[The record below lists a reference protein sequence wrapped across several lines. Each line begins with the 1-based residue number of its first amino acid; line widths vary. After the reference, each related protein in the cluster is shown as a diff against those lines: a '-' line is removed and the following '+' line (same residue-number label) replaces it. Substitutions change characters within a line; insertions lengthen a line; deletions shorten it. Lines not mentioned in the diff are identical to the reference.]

1 MPVSTRDLQREKRKS
16 QLYAMASLTTAGRL
30 SLAGIDNE
38 SFLSSSLTD
47 LPTSHSPLQSPAT
60 TPLVHIAQ
68 EQEASGSMTST
79 QRLHHRYS
87 WKMSHYFYIHVS
99 LFIINGLVGGLII
112 WLIEN
117 YSASRNKLMEVLYI
131 DAWFVSSSC
140 VCSCGLTTLEFAQL
154 SHASQMVLMV
164 LTFIS
169 GITISTLPALVVKAR
184 THKTV
189 DEPTVDDD
197 HGEFD
202 EDENDELARSNS
214 RLYRNLPPH
223 IRSQLFSLPNAV
235 QLRYRAY
242 LTCIVL
248 ILATCFTIYT
258 IAFVVIGGWLQKHY
272 TPEDLLQDNSTVN
285 PWYASFIIT
294 LTGFNQ
300 NGLTPFSTGF
310 RRFVHDVYL
319 NLFVM
324 MVKNIKQQT
333 CCFTSFPFIFLFL
346 IL

>member
-1 MPVSTRDLQREKRKS
+1 MPVSTRDLQRERRKS
-16 QLYAMASLTTAGRL
+16 QLYAMAPLATTGRL
-30 SLAGIDNE
+30 SLTGIDNE
-38 SFLSSSLTD
+38 SFLSSSHTD
-47 LPTSHSPLQSPAT
+47 LPTSHPPLQSPT
-60 TPLVHIAQ
+60 TMPLVHIAE
-68 EQEASGSMTST
+68 EQEAPGSTTST
-79 QRLHHRYS
+79 QRSHHPYR

-99 LFIINGLVGGLII
+99 LFIIDGLVGGLII

-169 GITISTLPALVVKAR
+169 GITISTLPALVVKAQ
-184 THKTV
+184 THKRV

-202 EDENDELARSNS
+202 EDENDELATSNS
-214 RLYRNLPPH
+214 RLDRNLPPH

-242 LTCIVL
+242 ITCIVL

-258 IAFVVIGGWLQKHY
+258 IAFVVIGSWLQTHY
-272 TPEDLLQDNSTVN
+272 TPEDLLQDNSSVN

-310 RRFVHDVYL
+310 RRFVDDVYL

-333 CCFTSFPFIFLFL
+333 CCSA
-346 IL
+346 

>member
-1 MPVSTRDLQREKRKS
+1 MDAMPVSTRDLQRERRKS
-16 QLYAMASLTTAGRL
+16 QLYAMAPLATTGRL
-30 SLAGIDNE
+30 SLTGIDNE
-38 SFLSSSLTD
+38 SFLSSSHTD
-47 LPTSHSPLQSPAT
+47 LPTSHPPLQSPT
-60 TPLVHIAQ
+60 TMPLVHIAE
-68 EQEASGSMTST
+68 EQEAPGSTTST
-79 QRLHHRYS
+79 QRSHHPYR

-99 LFIINGLVGGLII
+99 LFIIDGLVGGLII

-169 GITISTLPALVVKAR
+169 GITISTLPALVVKAQ
-184 THKTV
+184 THKRV

-202 EDENDELARSNS
+202 EDENDELATSNS
-214 RLYRNLPPH
+214 RLDRNLPPH

-242 LTCIVL
+242 ITCIVL

-258 IAFVVIGGWLQKHY
+258 IAFVVIGSWLQTHY
-272 TPEDLLQDNSTVN
+272 TPEDLLQDNSSVN

-310 RRFVHDVYL
+310 RRFVDDVYL

-333 CCFTSFPFIFLFL
+333 CCSA
-346 IL
+346 

>member
-1 MPVSTRDLQREKRKS
+1 MLVSTRDLQRERRNS
-16 QLYAMASLTTAGRL
+16 QLYATASLATAGRL
-30 SLAGIDNE
+30 NLIGIDHE

-47 LPTSHSPLQSPAT
+47 LPTSNPPLQSPAT
-60 TPLVHIAQ
+60 MPIVHIAE
-68 EQEASGSMTST
+68 EQETSGSTTST
-79 QRLHHRYS
+79 QRSHHRYR

-99 LFIINGLVGGLII
+99 LFIINALVGGFIV

-140 VCSCGLTTLEFAQL
+140 VCSCGLTTLEFARL
-154 SHASQMVLMV
+154 SRASQMVLMV

-184 THKTV
+184 THKRV
-189 DEPTVDDD
+189 DEPTIDDD

-202 EDENDELARSNS
+202 EEENDELATSNS
-214 RLYRNLPPH
+214 RLDRNLPPH

-242 LTCIVL
+242 ITCIVL

-258 IAFVVIGGWLQKHY
+258 IAFVVIGSWLQAHY
-272 TPEDLLQDNSTVN
+272 TPEDLLQDNSSVN

-300 NGLTPFSTGF
+300 NGMTPFSTGF

-333 CCFTSFPFIFLFL
+333 CCFASFPFIFLFL